1 LRIDPTYVLDTNVF
15 IDAEESEPFAE
26 AAARFIATHSVRV
39 SSVVVAELIIGT
51 RSARVR
57 ERVLGNLREQAAVLG
72 DVTPTV
78 EDWQIAAAGWVRL
91 APGSAERR
99 SIWNDL
105 LLAASC
111 SRAGATLI
119 TSNHADFKRIAR
131 HIPLRHATPWPA
143 DHDV

>member
-1 LRIDPTYVLDTNVF
+1 MRIDPIYVLDTNVF
-15 IDAEESEPFAE
+15 VDAEQSQPFAE
-26 AAARFIATHSVRV
+26 AAARFVATHAVRV
-39 SSVVVAELIIGT
+39 SSIVVAELIIGT
-51 RSARVR
+51 RSTRVR
-57 ERVLGNLREQAAVLG
+57 SRVLENLREQSTVLG
-72 DVTPTV
+72 DVTPTM
-78 EDWQIAAAGWVRL
+78 EDWQAAAGAWVRL

-131 HIPLRHATPWPA
+131 HIPLRHVAPWPA
-143 DHDV
+143 EHDA